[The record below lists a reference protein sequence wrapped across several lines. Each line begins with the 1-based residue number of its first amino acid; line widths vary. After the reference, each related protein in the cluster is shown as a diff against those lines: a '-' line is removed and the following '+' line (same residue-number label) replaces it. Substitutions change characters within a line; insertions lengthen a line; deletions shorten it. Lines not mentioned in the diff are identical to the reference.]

1 MGSYPKIRG
10 EKARRLDHSNN
21 CMAIVAGD
29 YSASHFIGA
38 AFPMP
43 LDDPVGMLLNLTT
56 RLCIGL
62 GKLAGDGLNALF
74 IGTARRVNTRPTHRG
89 VSR

>member
-1 MGSYPKIRG
+1 
-10 EKARRLDHSNN
+10 
-21 CMAIVAGD
+21 
-29 YSASHFIGA
+29 
-38 AFPMP
+38 MP